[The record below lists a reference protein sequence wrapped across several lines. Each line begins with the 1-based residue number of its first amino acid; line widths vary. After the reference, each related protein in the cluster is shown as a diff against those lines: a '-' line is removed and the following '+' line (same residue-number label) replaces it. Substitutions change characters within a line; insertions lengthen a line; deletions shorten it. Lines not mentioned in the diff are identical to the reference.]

1 MPQDI
6 VNESAT
12 GIEPSHALSPAGTWS
27 GILHLYIAFDWG
39 EEINLEYARRL
50 VPAEVHE
57 LPRRLRTPTSIAYR
71 PSPLRFQAR
80 MDLPELPEIE
90 PPQGPADV
98 TLFDFA
104 AVSVALHL
112 PFLLSTDS
120 LRRLANRLAN
130 STPVVQAARA
140 ALQSLYHR
148 FLPAIQNPQ
157 WKDNLS
163 EEYFVFQMIS
173 EGGRPAPDLLRG
185 THASWLAGLLRLEV
199 GPLSNEEVAEVL
211 RLHLRYS
218 PEDLLVPDWASALLF
233 DRDCDETLQTIEF
246 ANLQLLEFRHLDN
259 RLDESLAGAYRMIHP
274 LVKSRLPLWR
284 NYARPLRAL
293 GELKVEANS
302 LFERTGNAL
311 KLMGDQYLARV
322 YRLLAS
328 RFHLEDWERNI
339 QRKLEIA
346 EGIYRVV
353 SDQAAIYRTELLEI
367 IVIVLIMLEIL
378 LALFRH

>member
-1 MPQDI
+1 MPPDI

-12 GIEPSHALSPAGTWS
+12 GIRPSHALPSAGTWA
-27 GILHLYIAFDWG
+27 GTLHLYVAFDWG
-39 EEINLEYARRL
+39 EEIDLEHARRL
-50 VPAEVHE
+50 VPAEIHE
-57 LPRRLRTPTSIAYR
+57 LSRRLRTPTSIVYR
-71 PSPLRFQAR
+71 PPPLRFQAM
-80 MDLPELPEIE
+80 MDLPEVGNPT
-90 PPQGPADV
+90 GPADV

-104 AVSVALHL
+104 AVSVALHV
-112 PFLLSTDS
+112 PFRLSADS

-130 STPVVQAARA
+130 PVPVVQAARS
-140 ALQSLYHR
+140 ALEPLYHR
-148 FLPAIQNPQ
+148 LLPAIQNPQ

-163 EEYFVFQMIS
+163 EEYFVFQLMS
-173 EGGRPAPDLLRG
+173 EDGGPAPDILRG
-185 THASWLAGLLRLEV
+185 AHACWLAGLLRLEV
-199 GPLSNEEVAEVL
+199 EPLSNDEVAEVL

-218 PEDLLVPDWASALLF
+218 PDDLLVPDWASAVLF

-274 LVKSRLPLWR
+274 LVESRLPFWR
-284 NYARPLRAL
+284 SYARPLRAL

-328 RFHLEDWERNI
+328 RFHLEDWERSI

-367 IVIVLIMLEIL
+367 IVIVLIMLEVL